1 MMVLFSND
9 FWIAILFFISF
20 FLVIFLFVLVKKINR
35 LNLGLAKDVH
45 GEDEFQEDVQLSKTA
60 SHIIEKL
67 EPFMQEAGKTAAMFD
82 EQIKEKKR
90 LLKEL
95 NDALDNRI
103 ININLLLSRAETR
116 QKKILEQHT
125 AMVQS
130 SGAFHQGPFNAGS
143 NNFSADTILDQQH
156 RIVQMYNQQID
167 TDTIARKLSIPRGEV
182 KLVIDLKKK
191 FLEMEKNNP

>member
-1 MMVLFSND
+1 MMALFSND

-20 FLVIFLFVLVKKINR
+20 FLILFLFVLVKKINR
-35 LNLGLAKDVH
+35 LNLGLAEYRQ
-45 GEDEFQEDVQLSKTA
+45 GNDESQEDVHISKTA
-60 SHIIEKL
+60 SRIIEKI
-67 EPFMQEAGKTAAMFD
+67 EPFMQEAGRTADVFD
-82 EQIKEKKR
+82 AQIKEKKR

-103 ININLLLSRAETR
+103 ININLLLSRAQTR

-125 AMVQS
+125 AMIQS
-130 SGAFHQGPFNAGS
+130 SGAFHRGPVNAVP
-143 NNFSADTILDQQH
+143 NNFSADTIFDQQ
-156 RIVQMYNQQID
+156 RQIIQMYNQQMD
-167 TDTIARKLSIPRGEV
+167 TDTIAQRLSIPRGEV